1 MRISSIEQ
9 FQQGIDSILDQQAR
23 LNRTQQ
29 QLATGKKVLKPSDNP
44 AVAAQLL
51 NLSSLKAKN
60 SQYERN
66 VTIARNELGLQESA
80 LSSTGNVLQRV
91 RELVI
96 QANNATQSNQSRA
109 AIADELNNLSDELL
123 QLSNTKNSSSE
134 YIFSG
139 FDSRTP
145 TYTRTGTGFSYQGD
159 QGQRFIQVSEDAQLA
174 VRDTGV
180 DVFEG
185 MKNGDG
191 RFDLVTPGTNT
202 GSGLVLMTTKSD
214 ATVDDY
220 SITFTQASDTDPIIY
235 SVTGTQSG
243 GVATGT
249 YSPGSTINFNGI
261 SLGVEGTPANGDSF
275 QVNRSQRQSVFQTVQ
290 AIADS
295 LTVEL
300 DTISK
305 RAKLANDLGQALYSM
320 DQALEHVQTRRT
332 SVGNR
337 MQTLDTRI
345 GENAD
350 TKLRIEEQV
359 SELQDLDF
367 AEAVSRLNL
376 QSVALQ
382 AAQQA
387 YVKIQGLSLFNYL
400 R

>member
-1 MRISSIEQ
+1 M
-9 FQQGIDSILDQQAR
+9 
-23 LNRTQQ
+23 
-29 QLATGKKVLKPSDNP
+29 
-44 AVAAQLL
+44 
-51 NLSSLKAKN
+51 
-60 SQYERN
+60 
-66 VTIARNELGLQESA
+66 TIARNELGLQESA

-96 QANNATQSNQSRA
+96 QANNATQSDQSRA

-243 GVATGT
+243 GRC
-249 YSPGSTINFNGI
+249 
-261 SLGVEGTPANGDSF
+261 NGD
-275 QVNRSQRQSVFQTVQ
+275 
-290 AIADS
+290 
-295 LTVEL
+295 L
-300 DTISK
+300 
-305 RAKLANDLGQALYSM
+305 
-320 DQALEHVQTRRT
+320 
-332 SVGNR
+332 
-337 MQTLDTRI
+337 
-345 GENAD
+345 
-350 TKLRIEEQV
+350 
-359 SELQDLDF
+359 
-367 AEAVSRLNL
+367 
-376 QSVALQ
+376 
-382 AAQQA
+382 
-387 YVKIQGLSLFNYL
+387 
-400 R
+400 